1 MHNSIKLIAIDAD
14 ATWPTAQNDLKGVVT
29 LAADADPQDLS
40 LNGVERIDLHFA
52 KFTDG
57 RAYSQAYLLRRRMG
71 FAGDIRATG
80 DVLVDQVAQ
89 LQRSGFSSAVLRA
102 DQNLSH
108 ATRQFSHFEDFYQGD
123 AAQPAAHF
131 GSPGVVA

>member
-1 MHNSIKLIAIDAD
+1 MNHSIKFIAIDAD
-14 ATWPTAQNDLKGVVT
+14 ATGATPQNMIVLE
-29 LAADADPQDLS
+29 ADADPQGLS

-57 RAYSQAYLLRRRMG
+57 RAYSQAYLLRRRLG
-71 FAGDIRATG
+71 FTGDIRATG

-102 DQNLSH
+102 DQHLSH
-108 ATRQFSHFEDFYQGD
+108 ATRQLSHFVDFYQGD
-123 AAQPAAHF
+123 AIGPQAHF
-131 GSPGVVA
+131 ASQGAAA